1 MTQERISDEK
11 RAKVRKQ
18 DATRTPVKRHAGDMR
33 QVSGL
38 AVLQQR
44 VGNRAVQRL
53 LAQRSGD
60 GELELDDATADRINQ
75 ARGGGH
81 SLDRTVQEQMGGTMG
96 HDFSGVRVHTSSE
109 SDALNRQLSAKAFTT
124 GQDVFFRQG
133 TYNPNSSSGQELI
146 AHELTHVVQQ
156 SAGRV
161 GGGERMTVRPPGDAY
176 EQEADSVA
184 QAVASAGVQV
194 QRQAEEEEE
203 EVQTKAIQRQDIPE
217 EEEVQA
223 KAIQRQAEEE
233 EELVQA
239 KAIQRQD
246 VPEEEEVQ
254 AKAIQRQ
261 AEEEEETIQAKA
273 IQRQDVP
280 EEEELQTKAVQ
291 RQDEIPEKEL

>member
-18 DATRTPVKRHAGDMR
+18 DATRTPVKRHAGDMG

-133 TYNPNSSSGQELI
+133 TYNPNSSSGRELI

-161 GGGERMTVRPPGDAY
+161 SSGERMTVRPPGDAY

-194 QRQAEEEEE
+194 QRQVEEEEE
-203 EVQTKAIQRQDIPE
+203 IQTKAIQRQDIPE

-223 KAIQRQAEEE
+223 KAIQRQVEEE
-233 EELVQA
+233 EE
-239 KAIQRQD
+239 
-246 VPEEEEVQ
+246 EEPV
-254 AKAIQRQ
+254 
-261 AEEEEETIQAKA
+261 QAKA

-291 RQDEIPEKEL
+291 RQDEIPEEEL